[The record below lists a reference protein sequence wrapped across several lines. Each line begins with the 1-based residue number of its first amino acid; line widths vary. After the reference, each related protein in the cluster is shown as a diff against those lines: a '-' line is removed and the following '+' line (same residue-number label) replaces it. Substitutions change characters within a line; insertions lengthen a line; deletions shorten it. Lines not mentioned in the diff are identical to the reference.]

1 MSTKF
6 ASRHTRGS
14 FTVADAAGEVTI
26 AGGGAVQVCGM
37 VFTTG
42 ATAAVFTVTDDGTA
56 VLFTV
61 AVAASSSFEAS
72 IPWLADAGLRVQS
85 STATN
90 TPSVVVFHNSPGV

>member
-1 MSTKF
+1 MARRY

-14 FTVADAAGEVTI
+14 FTASGAGGEVTI
-26 AGGGAVQVCGM
+26 AGGGAVEVCGM
-37 VFTTG
+37 LFTTG
-42 ATAAVFTVTDDGTA
+42 ATAAVFTVTDDGTT

-61 AVAASSSFEAS
+61 ALAASSSFEAS